1 MRSCP
6 GPLFLR
12 QRLRFSESCQREAD
26 VVSVRL
32 SCCRMQSSLRRDS
45 RKDPEPLR

>member
-6 GPLFLR
+6 GPLFSL
-12 QRLRFSESCQREAD
+12 QRLRFSESCQHEAD
-26 VVSVRL
+26 AVPVRL
-32 SCCRMQSSLRRDS
+32 SCCRGQSSLRRDS